1 MDVCRSPGLARH
13 SLSHIAARTTIITRT
28 VRGIRLQGPGPIADV
43 PFSRSPGSYES
54 IVPAKADD
62 YAAAQLD
69 RERFPLELEAA
80 ISVLKS
86 RSAELGPILIS
97 FAVTVFVAYNEPPRC
112 FSTPGDGS
120 CRYHTRVIAWTHLC
134 PGVTNRITV
143 QSIQVETHQLIRA

>member
-1 MDVCRSPGLARH
+1 MDVCRSSGLARH
-13 SLSHIAARTTIITRT
+13 SLSHIAARTTIITHT

-54 IVPAKADD
+54 IVPAKADN

-86 RSAELGPILIS
+86 RSAELGPILIL
-97 FAVTVFVAYNEPPRC
+97 FAVTVFMAYNEAPLC

-120 CRYHTRVIAWTHLC
+120 CRYHTTVIAWTHLC
-134 PGVTNRITV
+134 PGVTNQITV